1 MTTGRERTMMKLLA
15 GVFGTLFLATLIG
28 STGACSKGAAAAR
41 PVIEAGPE
49 SAPMSPGEVD
59 EALHEGKKLVLID
72 VREPEEFADGR
83 VAVARNIP
91 LRDLRA
97 RLADIPRDADVV
109 LVCRTGARSQ
119 MAWELLL
126 ELGYTKVHNMDGGM
140 LAWQGE
146 IAR

>member
-1 MTTGRERTMMKLLA
+1 MIADRVRTMMKLLA
-15 GVFGTLFLATLIG
+15 RVSGTIFLATLIG
-28 STGACSKGAAAAR
+28 WTGACSKGAAAAR

-59 EALHEGKKLVLID
+59 EALHEGKKLVVID

-83 VAVARNIP
+83 IAVARNIP

-97 RLADIPRDADVV
+97 RVTDIPRDSNVV
-109 LVCRTGARSQ
+109 LVCRNGARSQ
-119 MAWELLL
+119 MAWELLV
-126 ELGYTKVHNMDGGM
+126 ELGYAKVHNMDGGM